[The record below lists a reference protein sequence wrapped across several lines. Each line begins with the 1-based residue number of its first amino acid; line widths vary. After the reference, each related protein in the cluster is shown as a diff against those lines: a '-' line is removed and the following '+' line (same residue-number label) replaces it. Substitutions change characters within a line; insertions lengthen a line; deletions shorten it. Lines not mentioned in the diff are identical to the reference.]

1 MLERAQ
7 HCSDVVTYAA
17 APASAPALLVEH
29 ASKRYGLV
37 PALDDVSLALDAGS
51 SLALVGESGAGK
63 STLLRCINRLDEL
76 DAGRIVLDGRDVRD
90 RDPVAL
96 RRSIGYVPQ
105 EGGLLPHWRV
115 RRNVALVPWLD
126 GRSDLTVRADTALGL
141 AGLDAGSVGER
152 WPHELSG
159 GQRQRV
165 AIARALAGG
174 QSLLLLD
181 EPFGALDAITRSDL
195 QRTLRAIRDQRPLT
209 IVLVTHDLRE
219 AIALADVVAVLRAG
233 RIEQMAPPDTLR
245 RDPAT
250 PYVAEL
256 LARAE
261 IAA

>member
-1 MLERAQ
+1 VIHRPD
-7 HCSDVVTYAA
+7 DVTRSAA
-17 APASAPALLVEH
+17 APALLVEH
-29 ASKRYGLV
+29 ASKRFGPV
-37 PALDDVSLALDAGS
+37 PALDDVSLTLAAGCC
-51 SLALVGESGAGK
+51 LALVGESGAGK
-63 STLLRCINRLDEL
+63 STLLRCVNRLEEL
-76 DAGRIVLDGRDVRD
+76 DSGRIALDGRDVRE
-90 RDPVAL
+90 RDPVVL

-115 RRNVALVPWLD
+115 SRNVALVPWLD
-126 GRSDLTVRADTALGL
+126 RRSDLTARADEALRL
-141 AGLDAGSVGER
+141 AGLDPQSLGER

-195 QRTLRAIRDQRPLT
+195 QRTLRRIRERRPLT
-209 IVLVTHDLRE
+209 IMLVTHDLRE
-219 AIALADVVAVLRAG
+219 ALLLADVVAVLRAG
-233 RIEQMAPPDTLR
+233 RIEQTAPPDTLR
-245 RDPAT
+245 RDSAT

-261 IAA
+261 ISG

>member
-1 MLERAQ
+1 MTR
-7 HCSDVVTYAA
+7 SAA
-17 APASAPALLVEH
+17 GATAPILVVEH
-29 ASKRYGLV
+29 ASKHFGSV
-37 PALDDVSLALDAGS
+37 PALDDLSLTLAAGC

-63 STLLRCINRLDEL
+63 STLLRCINRLEDL
-76 DAGRIVLDGRDVRD
+76 DVGRIALDGRDVRES
-90 RDPVAL
+90 DPVAL

-126 GRSDLTVRADTALGL
+126 GQSNLDARADDALHL
-141 AGLDAGSVGER
+141 AGLDPPSVGDR

-195 QRTLRAIRDQRPLT
+195 QRTLRRIREQRPLT

-219 AIALADVVAVLRAG
+219 ALLLADVVAVLRGG
-233 RIEQMAPPDTLR
+233 RIEQMSPPGELR
-245 RDPAT
+245 RRPAT
-250 PYVAEL
+250 PSVVEL

-261 IAA
+261 IGG

>member
-1 MLERAQ
+1 
-7 HCSDVVTYAA
+7 
-17 APASAPALLVEH
+17 LLVEH
-29 ASKRYGLV
+29 ASKRFGSV
-37 PALDDVSLALDAGS
+37 PALDDVSLTLAAGC

-63 STLLRCINRLDEL
+63 STLLRCINRLEEL
-76 DAGRIVLDGRDVRD
+76 DAGRIALDGHDVRE

-105 EGGLLPHWRV
+105 EGGLLPHWRI

-126 GRSDLTVRADTALGL
+126 GQSNLDARADESLRL
-141 AGLDAGSVGER
+141 AGLDPASVGDR

-195 QRTLRAIRDQRPLT
+195 QRTVRGIREQRPLT

-219 AIALADVVAVLRAG
+219 ALLLADVVAVLRAG
-233 RIEQMAPPDTLR
+233 RIEQMAPPGKLR
-245 RDPAT
+245 SDPAT
-250 PYVAEL
+250 TYVAEL

-261 IAA
+261 ITA

>member
-1 MLERAQ
+1 
-7 HCSDVVTYAA
+7 VTHPPAT
-17 APASAPALLVEH
+17 ASAPALLVEH
-29 ASKRYGLV
+29 ASKRFGS
-37 PALDDVSLALDAGS
+37 VSAFEDLSLTLAAGC

-63 STLLRCINRLDEL
+63 STLLRCINRLEEL
-76 DAGRIVLDGRDVRD
+76 DAGRIALDGRDVRE
-90 RDPVAL
+90 RDPVRL

-126 GRSDLTVRADTALGL
+126 EQPDPATRAHEALRL
-141 AGLDAGSVGER
+141 AGLDPESLGER

-195 QRTLRAIRDQRPLT
+195 QRTVRWIREQRPLT

-219 AIALADVVAVLRAG
+219 ALLLADVVAVLRAG
-233 RIEQMAPPDTLR
+233 RIEQLARPDALR
-245 RDPAT
+245 QNPAT

-256 LARAE
+256 LDRAE
-261 IAA
+261 IGGV

>member
-1 MLERAQ
+1 M
-7 HCSDVVTYAA
+7 
-17 APASAPALLVEH
+17 LLVEH
-29 ASKRYGLV
+29 ASKRFRSV
-37 PALDDVSLALDAGS
+37 PALDDVSLTLAAGCC
-51 SLALVGESGAGK
+51 LALVGESGAGK
-63 STLLRCINRLDEL
+63 STLLRCVNRLDEL
-76 DAGRIVLDGRDVRD
+76 DSGRIALDGRDVRE
-90 RDPVAL
+90 RDPVVL

-115 RRNVALVPWLD
+115 SRNVTLVPWLD
-126 GRSDLTVRADTALGL
+126 RRSDLGARADEALRL
-141 AGLDAGSVGER
+141 AGLDPQSIGER

-195 QRTLRAIRDQRPLT
+195 QRTLHRIRERRPLT
-209 IVLVTHDLRE
+209 TVLVTHDLRE
-219 AIALADVVAVLRAG
+219 ALLLADVVAVLRAG

-261 IAA
+261 IGA

>member
-1 MLERAQ
+1 
-7 HCSDVVTYAA
+7 VTRSAA
-17 APASAPALLVEH
+17 GGSAPTLLVER
-29 ASKRYGLV
+29 ASKHFRSV
-37 PALDDVSLALDAGS
+37 PALDDVSLTVPAS
-51 SLALVGESGAGK
+51 CSLALVGESGAGK
-63 STLLRCINRLDEL
+63 STLLRCINRLEEL
-76 DAGRIVLDGRDVRD
+76 DAGRIALDGRDVRAS
-90 RDPVAL
+90 DPVAL

-105 EGGLLPHWRV
+105 EGGLLPHWRA

-126 GRSDLTVRADTALGL
+126 GHSSLDARADDALRL
-141 AGLDAGSVGER
+141 AGLDPVSVGDR

-195 QRTLRAIRDQRPLT
+195 QRTVRGIREQRPLT

-219 AIALADVVAVLRAG
+219 ALLLADVVAVLRVG
-233 RIEQMAPPDTLR
+233 RIEQMAPPGKLR
-245 RDPAT
+245 SDPAT

-261 IAA
+261 IV

>member
-1 MLERAQ
+1 
-7 HCSDVVTYAA
+7 VTRSAA
-17 APASAPALLVEH
+17 TAAAPALLVEH
-29 ASKRYGLV
+29 VSKRFGSV
-37 PALDDVSLALDAGS
+37 RALDDVSLALAAGCC
-51 SLALVGESGAGK
+51 LALVGESGAGK
-63 STLLRCINRLDEL
+63 STLLRCINRLEEL
-76 DAGRIVLDGRDVRD
+76 DAGRIALDGRDVRE
-90 RDPVAL
+90 RDPVVL

-126 GRSDLTVRADTALGL
+126 GQPDLAARADEALHL
-141 AGLDAGSVGER
+141 AGLDPDSVGER

-195 QRTLRAIRDQRPLT
+195 QRSMRRIREQRPLT
-209 IVLVTHDLRE
+209 AVLVTHDLRE
-219 AIALADVVAVLRAG
+219 AFLLADVVAVLRAG
-233 RIEQMAPPDTLR
+233 QIEQIAPPDTLR

-261 IAA
+261 ISGA

>member
-1 MLERAQ
+1 
-7 HCSDVVTYAA
+7 VPIT
-17 APASAPALLVEH
+17 APQLRVEH
-29 ASKRYGLV
+29 ASKRFGSV
-37 PALDDVSLALDAGS
+37 VALDDVSFTLDGGS
-51 SLALVGESGAGK
+51 CLALVGESGAGK

-76 DAGRIVLDGRDVRD
+76 DTGHLLLDGRDVRE

-115 RRNVALVPWLD
+115 RRNVALVPWLE
-126 GRSDLTVRADTALGL
+126 RKSDFEARADDALRL
-141 AGLDAGSVGER
+141 AGLDVALAER

-159 GQRQRV
+159 GQQQRV

-195 QRTLRAIRDQRPLT
+195 QRTVRRIREQRPLT

-219 AIALADVVAVLRAG
+219 AMQLADVVAVLRRG
-233 RIEQMAPPDTLR
+233 RIEQIAAPDMLR
-245 RDPAT
+245 HAPGT
-250 PYVAEL
+250 SYVREL
-256 LARAE
+256 LERAE
-261 IAA
+261 ITT